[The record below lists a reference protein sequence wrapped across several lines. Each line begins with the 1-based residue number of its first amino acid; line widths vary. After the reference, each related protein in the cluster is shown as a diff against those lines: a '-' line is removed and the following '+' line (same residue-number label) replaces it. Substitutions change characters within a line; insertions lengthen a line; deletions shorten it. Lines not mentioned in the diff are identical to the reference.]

1 MGDRRDLYTRFRAHA
16 KLLSKFLVEF
26 NGRHG
31 YPVIRHHV
39 PLTPGLVDA
48 AERTTVVVDASAF
61 DERTSGSGCSPDG
74 CRPENTRDGS
84 LEGNS
89 RWSCRG
95 DLVDGNGGCCIEYL
109 FDEPQDI
116 VTMKIAFHNGTVR
129 TRLLNVYD
137 NGDFHSQIESS
148 GLTNG
153 FQEFALNSDET
164 AVITLCLDDSMSDA
178 EWLSITEVGAG
189 GNI

>member
-1 MGDRRDLYTRFRAHA
+1 
-16 KLLSKFLVEF
+16 
-26 NGRHG
+26 
-31 YPVIRHHV
+31 
-39 PLTPGLVDA
+39 
-48 AERTTVVVDASAF
+48 
-61 DERTSGSGCSPDG
+61 
-74 CRPENTRDGS
+74 
-84 LEGNS
+84 
-89 RWSCRG
+89 
-95 DLVDGNGGCCIEYL
+95 
-109 FDEPQDI
+109 
-116 VTMKIAFHNGTVR
+116 MKIAFHNGTVR